1 MYHCRCLLPG
11 LQFTNDLEKGKKKMK
26 KSLSNQ
32 RVVDVGTK
40 KNIGITRGSSTGLWD
55 QHTRTSQ
62 VTGNVPYPVSQTK
75 LLPV

>member
-1 MYHCRCLLPG
+1 
-11 LQFTNDLEKGKKKMK
+11 MK

-62 VTGNVPYPVSQTK
+62 VTGNVSSVTNK
-75 LLPV
+75 IIACLI